1 MEEKFGVFLGE
12 IGFSEFWGE
21 TMKMGVK
28 KGRRW
33 CGGERWRLRDAA
45 VVMGN
50 GGWQRNRGFG
60 GVWEKKDGDGGGRA
74 VYGAME
80 MGERESE
87 Q

>member
-33 CGGERWRLRDAA
+33 CGDAVEA
-45 VVMGN
+45 QRCR
-50 GGWQRNRGFG
+50 GGYGKWW
-60 GVWEKKDGDGGGRA
+60 VAEK
-74 VYGAME
+74 
-80 MGERESE
+80 
-87 Q
+87 

>member
-1 MEEKFGVFLGE
+1 M
-12 IGFSEFWGE
+12 
-21 TMKMGVK
+21 
-28 KGRRW
+28 
-33 CGGERWRLRDAA
+33 RWRLKDAA